1 MIKVE
6 NKAEYLDISI
16 TGDIVD
22 DGSTC
27 WYSESDH
34 FTYPTAVYEQLQK
47 NPNKPLNVRIN
58 SLGGDVFA
66 GIGIYN
72 ILKSHKAKSTARIEG
87 IAGSSASIIAF
98 GCDEIILPKNGY
110 LMIHKPLV
118 NVFGNALELQSK
130 IELLDKIQ
138 SGIVD
143 SYMSKSKVSREKV
156 NDLVNNETWLQGLD
170 ARQYFDIIVE
180 DSEVKN
186 CTSSIMNKTELP
198 DFIKSKVVNEE
209 MNEEFMKKQNEENQP
224 DKSDQNEEKVDK
236 YSKENIDKV
245 MREISKAL
253 SNLSKTIEDFN
264 SDEKKNEDNNDEK
277 KYEEKK
283 ELNED
288 STDDNTMSIE
298 NKILNALSEEV

>member
-6 NKAEYLDISI
+6 NKAECLDISI
-16 TGDIVD
+16 TGDIID

-27 WYSESDH
+27 WYNESDH

-110 LMIHKPLV
+110 LMVHKPIV
-118 NVFGNALELQSK
+118 NAFGNTIELQSK

-170 ARQYFDIIVE
+170 ARQYFDITVE

-198 DFIKSKVVNEE
+198 DFIKPKVVNEE
-209 MNEEFMKKQNEENQP
+209 MNEEFTKKQNEENQP
-224 DKSDQNEEKVDK
+224 DKSNENEEKVDK
-236 YSKENIDKV
+236 YSKENIDKI
-245 MREISKAL
+245 MSDLSKAL
-253 SNLSKTIEDFN
+253 SNISKTIEGF
-264 SDEKKNEDNNDEK
+264 NNDEK
-277 KYEEKK
+277 KNDEEKKDDEEKK
-283 ELNED
+283 EVNED
-288 STDDNTMSIE
+288 SKGDNKMSIE

>member
-6 NKAEYLDISI
+6 NKAECLDISI
-16 TGDIVD
+16 TGDIID

-27 WYSESDH
+27 WYNESDH

-170 ARQYFDIIVE
+170 ARQYFDITVE

-209 MNEEFMKKQNEENQP
+209 MNEEFTKKQNEENVEP
-224 DKSDQNEEKVDK
+224 NKSNENEEKVDK
-236 YSKENIDKV
+236 YSKENIDKI
-245 MREISKAL
+245 MSEISKAL
-253 SNLSKTIEDFN
+253 STLSKSIEEF
-264 SDEKKNEDNNDEK
+264 NNDEK
-277 KYEEKK
+277 KNHEDDNDEKK
-283 ELNED
+283 EVNED
-288 STDDNTMSIE
+288 SKDDNTMSIE

>member
-6 NKAEYLDISI
+6 NKAECLDISI

-22 DGSTC
+22 DGSIS
-27 WYSESDH
+27 WYNESDH

-110 LMIHKPLV
+110 FMVHKPMV

-170 ARQYFDIIVE
+170 ARQYFDITVE

-224 DKSDQNEEKVDK
+224 GESDQNDEKVDK
-236 YSKENIDKV
+236 YSKENIDKI

-264 SDEKKNEDNNDEK
+264 SDEKKNEDNSD
-277 KYEEKK
+277 EEKK
-283 ELNED
+283 EVNED
-288 STDDNTMSIE
+288 SKDDNTMSIE